1 MKTIIS
7 PKAMQ
12 RQALRWQREGR
23 CVVLVPTMGALHEGH
38 LSLIRLARK
47 RAGAGGVVL
56 VSIYVSPTQFNDPND
71 LLAYPRSLASDRR
84 QCRAEGVDAVFAPE
98 TLYEEDATVEIVE
111 NDLSKCWEGEYRPGH
126 FAGVLTVV
134 AKLFQLV
141 MPGEA
146 VFGEKDFQQVA
157 VIRRMI
163 RDLNFPVRLML
174 APTVREADGLAMS
187 SRNIRLKGGLRDQAA
202 VLPEAIQI
210 ARGFEGSVV
219 SLRRR
224 LVRLLESQPDVSVD
238 YVTIVDAESLRPVRQ
253 LVRGNRLLLAAQVGP
268 VRLIDNVAL

>member
-56 VSIYVSPTQFNDPND
+56 VSIYVNPTQFNDPND
-71 LLAYPRSLASDRR
+71 LLAYPRSLETDRR
-84 QCRAEGVDAVFAPE
+84 QCRTEGVDAVFAPE
-98 TLYEEDATVEIVE
+98 TLYEENATVEIVE

-141 MPGEA
+141 RPGEA

>member
-47 RAGAGGVVL
+47 RAGADGVVL
-56 VSIYVSPTQFNDPND
+56 VSIYVNPTQFNDPND
-71 LLAYPRSLASDRR
+71 LLTYPRSLASDRR

-98 TLYEEDATVEIVE
+98 TLYAEDATVEIVE
-111 NDLSKCWEGEYRPGH
+111 NDLTKCWEGDYRPGH

-141 MPGEA
+141 RPNEA

-163 RDLNFPVRLML
+163 RDLNFPVRLVL

-187 SRNIRLKGGLRDQAA
+187 SRNIRLKGGVRDQAA

-210 ARGFEGSVV
+210 ARGFKGSVV

-238 YVTIVDAESLRPVRQ
+238 YVAIVDAESLQPVRQ
-253 LVRGNRLLLAAQVGP
+253 LGRGNRLLLAAQVGP

>member
-56 VSIYVSPTQFNDPND
+56 VSIYVNPTQFNDPND

-141 MPGEA
+141 RPGEA

>member
-23 CVVLVPTMGALHEGH
+23 LVVLVPTMGALHEGH

-47 RAGAGGVVL
+47 RAGADGVVL
-56 VSIYVSPTQFNDPND
+56 VSIYVNPTQFNDPND

-84 QCRAEGVDAVFAPE
+84 QCREEGVDVVFAPE
-98 TLYEEDATVEIVE
+98 TLYAEDATVEIVE
-111 NDLSKCWEGEYRPGH
+111 NDLTKCWEGDYRLGH

-141 MPGEA
+141 RPNGA
-146 VFGEKDFQQVA
+146 VFGEKDFQQAA

-163 RDLNFPVRLML
+163 RDLNFPVRLVL
-174 APTVREADGLAMS
+174 GPTVREADGLAMS
-187 SRNIRLKGGLRDQAA
+187 SRNIQLKGALRDQAA

-210 ARGFEGSVV
+210 ARGFKGSVV

-224 LVRLLESQPDVSVD
+224 LVRLMESQPDVSVD
-238 YVTIVDAESLRPVRQ
+238 YVAIVDAESLQPVRQ